1 VEVIVGKMA
10 GFCPGVKN
18 AVDKTR
24 EKLEAEN
31 RQIFCLGELVHNKQV
46 VEELE
51 EMNMITVENISEVP
65 NGEKV
70 IFRAHGVTKEVYE
83 ECKKRNIEYTDL
95 TCIKV
100 LEIHKNIE
108 KVNEN
113 KLIVLVGDKNHP
125 ETIGSKSF
133 GGNRII
139 VMQTL
144 EDIVEIE
151 RIFKKSNFEN
161 IEVFCQ
167 TTFSV
172 EKFNEFLEELKKV
185 DENLIINNTICHATR
200 IRQEETEK
208 LSKDVEYMIIVGGKN
223 SSNTKKLADISRK
236 NCNKVEHIETVDE
249 LKLEN
254 FKEINKV
261 GIMAGAST
269 PQKSI
274 EDVRKVLENI

>member
-1 VEVIVGKMA
+1 MEVIVGKMA
-10 GFCPGVKN
+10 GFCPGVRN
-18 AVDKTR
+18 AVDKTK

-31 RQIFCLGELVHNKQV
+31 SQVFCLGELVHNKQV

-51 EMNMITVENISEVP
+51 NLDMKTVEDIAEVP
-65 NGEKV
+65 DGEKV
-70 IFRAHGVTKEVYE
+70 IFRAHGITKEIYE
-83 ECKKRNIEYTDL
+83 ECKNRNIEYTDL

-100 LEIHKNIE
+100 LDIHKKIE
-108 KVNEN
+108 NVDPKN
-113 KLIVLVGDKNHP
+113 LIVLIGDKNHP

-133 GGNRII
+133 GEDRII

-144 EDIVEIE
+144 EDIPEIE
-151 RIFKKSNFEN
+151 ENFKNFKN

-172 EKFNEFLEELKKV
+172 EKFNEFIDELKKV
-185 DENLIINNTICHATR
+185 DTNLIVNNTICHATR
-200 IRQEETEK
+200 IRQEETET
-208 LSKDVEYMIIVGGKN
+208 LSKEVDYMIIVGGKN

-236 NCNKVEHIETVDE
+236 NCNKVIHVETADE
-249 LKLEN
+249 LN
-254 FKEINKV
+254 INDFKELSKV

-274 EDVRKVLENI
+274 EDVVKILENM

>member
-1 VEVIVGKMA
+1 MEVIVGKMA

-31 RQIFCLGELVHNKQV
+31 KTIFCLGELVHNKQV

-51 EMNMITVENISEVP
+51 KLQMKTIEEISEVP

-83 ECKKRNIEYTDL
+83 ECEKRNIEYTDL
-95 TCIKV
+95 TCVKV
-100 LEIHKNIE
+100 LDIHKNIE
-108 KVNEN
+108 KVSDEN
-113 KLIVLVGDKNHP
+113 FIVLVGDKNHP

-133 GGNRII
+133 GENRII

-144 EDIVEIE
+144 EDITEIE
-151 RIFKKSNFEN
+151 KVFKKSNFKN

-172 EKFNEFLEELKKV
+172 AKFNEFVEALK
-185 DENLIINNTICHATR
+185 EITNNIIINNTICHATR
-200 IRQEETEK
+200 IRQEETDM
-208 LSKDVEYMIIVGGKN
+208 LSKDVECMIIVGGKN
-223 SSNTKKLADISRK
+223 SSNTKKLADISRN
-236 NCNKVEHIETVDE
+236 NCEKVEHIETVDE
-249 LKLEN
+249 LNLEEYKA
-254 FKEINKV
+254 FSKI

-274 EDVRKVLENI
+274 EDVRKVLENM